1 MFGAA
6 LPDGAAGER
15 LTGGVE
21 VGDMGMKAIA
31 VLVGGG
37 TLLVG
42 MRGDHGGVDVDHIR
56 DWVGTGFPSCR
67 SGSGSCARDGG
78 ERVLIDRLQAPPR
91 GGVRRYL
98 AERPRLVP
106 LHRAVRDRLATTGNH
121 DGQVNEHF
129 PSIVLAAAP
138 FRRSRPG

>member
-1 MFGAA
+1 

-31 VLVGGG
+31 VLAGGG

-56 DWVGTGFPSCR
+56 DLGR
-67 SGSGSCARDGG
+67 H
-78 ERVLIDRLQAPPR
+78 RVPKLWPGQ
-91 GGVRRYL
+91 
-98 AERPRLVP
+98 RLV
-106 LHRAVRDRLATTGNH
+106 
-121 DGQVNEHF
+121 
-129 PSIVLAAAP
+129 
-138 FRRSRPG
+138 RS